1 MIKDNLG
8 NRIKTYYEEQLM
20 TLNYKIDLA
29 QVPAEIK
36 AIMNIFKE
44 ADYEIYIVGG
54 AVRDLLLNKVPHDYD
69 LTTNALPTQMIE
81 LCEKQNLK
89 YIPTGLKHGTITILY
104 ESYPIEITTFRID
117 GESSDN
123 RHPDKIEFTSS
134 LKEDLARR
142 DLTINALALDL
153 DGRIYDYFEGIKD
166 LFNDTRI
173 KINTVGD
180 PAQRFNEDGLR
191 ILRAYRF
198 AAQLKG
204 EIVIPKQV
212 IDRNLH
218 LIRNISNERIRD
230 ELDKYLLS
238 DNINEYFEDFI
249 KLLAVKVPKLMD
261 LFIIQNNK
269 WHTYQVLTQH
279 TLHVITLCQ
288 KDLVTRLAALFHDI
302 GKKTCYTEEI
312 IDGQLNGHFY
322 KHPAV
327 SASIAEDCLK
337 VLKYPNNIIK
347 QVICLILYHDAE
359 IAYSKKS
366 VKKMLNNINKFITS
380 ESIDKYELFKKLI
393 DLKDADRRTHNQ
405 KLLIDSNLKPISIN
419 EYLDILSTIKNEQDC
434 VSLKNLAV
442 SGNDLIE
449 LGYKPGPKFR
459 AILEDCLTNV
469 LDEKFENKKEILV
482 KYILENYSK
491 N

>member
-1 MIKDNLG
+1 
-8 NRIKTYYEEQLM
+8 M
-20 TLNYKIDLA
+20 TLNYMIDLT

-36 AIMNIFKE
+36 AVMNIFKE
-44 ADYEIYIVGG
+44 ANYEIYIVGG
-54 AVRDLLLNKVPHDYD
+54 AVRDLLLEKQPHDYD
-69 LTTNALPTQMIE
+69 LTTNALPEQMIE

-104 ESYPIEITTFRID
+104 EEYPIEVTTFRID
-117 GESSDN
+117 GEYSDN
-123 RHPDKIEFTSS
+123 RHPDKVEFTSS

-153 DGRIYDYFEGIKD
+153 SGRIYDYFGGIKD
-166 LFNDTRI
+166 LFDGPRI
-173 KINTVGD
+173 KIDTVGN
-180 PAQRFNEDGLR
+180 PEERFNEDGLR

-198 AAQLKG
+198 AAQLDG
-204 EIVIPKQV
+204 EIVIPKYI

-230 ELDKYLLS
+230 ELDKYLLGN
-238 DNINEYFEDFI
+238 NINEYFEDFI
-249 KLLAVKVPKLMD
+249 KLVAVKVPKLMN
-261 LFIIQNNK
+261 LFMIQNNK

-279 TLHVITLCQ
+279 TSHVITLCQ
-288 KDLVTRLAALFHDI
+288 NDLVTRLAALFHDI

-312 IDGQLNGHFY
+312 IDGQINGHFY
-322 KHPAV
+322 EHPAA

-337 VLKYPNNIIK
+337 TLKYPNDTIK
-347 QVICLILYHDAE
+347 QVVCLILYHDAE

-366 VKKMLNNINKFITS
+366 VKKILNNINNFITS
-380 ESIDKYELFKKLI
+380 ENIDKYELFKKLI

-405 KLLIDSNLKPISIN
+405 KLLIDSKLKPIFIN
-419 EYLDILSTIKNEQDC
+419 EYLDILEEIKDEQEC
-434 VSLKNLAV
+434 FSLKDLAIN
-442 SGNDLIE
+442 GNDLIE
-449 LGYKPGPKFR
+449 LEYKQGPKFKV
-459 AILEDCLTNV
+459 ILEDCLTNV
-469 LDEKFENKKEILV
+469 LDEKLENKKEILV

>member
-1 MIKDNLG
+1 
-8 NRIKTYYEEQLM
+8 M
-20 TLNYKIDLA
+20 TLNYMIDLA

-36 AIMNIFKE
+36 AVMNIFKE
-44 ADYEIYIVGG
+44 ANYEIYIVGG
-54 AVRDLLLNKVPHDYD
+54 AVRDLLLEKQPHDYD
-69 LTTNALPTQMIE
+69 LTTNALPEQMIE

-104 ESYPIEITTFRID
+104 ESYPIEVTTFRID
-117 GESSDN
+117 GEYSDN
-123 RHPDKIEFTSS
+123 RHPDKVEFTSS

-142 DLTINALALDL
+142 DLTINALAIDL
-153 DGRIYDYFEGIKD
+153 NGRIYDYFNGIKD
-166 LFNDTRI
+166 LCGERI
-173 KINTVGD
+173 KIETVGN
-180 PAQRFNEDGLR
+180 PSQRFNEDGLR

-198 AAQLKG
+198 AAQLGG
-204 EIVIPKQV
+204 EIVIPKYI

-238 DNINEYFEDFI
+238 NNINEYFEDFI
-249 KLLAVKVPKLMD
+249 KLVAVKVPKLMD

-279 TLHVITLCQ
+279 TSQVITLCP

-312 IDGQLNGHFY
+312 IDGQINGHFY
-322 KHPAV
+322 EHPVA

-337 VLKYPNNIIK
+337 ILKYPNDIIK

-366 VKKMLNNINKFITS
+366 VKKMLNNINNFITS

-393 DLKDADRRTHNQ
+393 DLKNADRHTHNQ
-405 KLLIDSNLKPISIN
+405 KLLIDSKLKPIFIN
-419 EYLDILSTIKNEQDC
+419 EYLDILEEIKDEQEC
-434 VSLKNLAV
+434 FSLKDLAIN
-442 SGNDLIE
+442 GNDLIGLE
-449 LGYKPGPKFR
+449 YKPGPKFKV
-459 AILEDCLTNV
+459 ILEDCLINV
-469 LDEKFENKKEILV
+469 LDEKLENKKEILV